1 MKWLNRFF
9 HVEEKPIIYCVHGFG
24 IRRTHEY
31 SVLKNYFEN
40 LGYTVIIPEIF
51 DQTKIDD
58 IDHTKWLSRV
68 EKPLIELLSQDKRI
82 WMIGFSMGGVI
93 ASHLASKFKV
103 ERLVLLAPAFEYI
116 TVKAILDTVEG
127 VARQIIKRPEPLP
140 KDYPPLPDNFTST
153 FKGIVS
159 TCKDSIKKV
168 DCPILIFHGTEDE
181 TIPLRSS
188 DYAYESIYH
197 RHKRLFIL
205 KDVPHRILDEA
216 PINQDV
222 LKIIND
228 FFNNEII
235 KVDE

>member
-31 SVLKNYFEN
+31 SVLRNYFEN

-222 LKIIND
+222 LKMIND

-235 KVDE
+235 KVDL